1 MNELSC
7 LFLRCVNVSWP
18 RWLDDTPSGMVRK
31 IIPNELHIP
40 SLSYPTIAACA
51 PLRKCNDI
59 YIPLRTWAQ
68 HYATPCPKLCTHTK
82 AQPQHEQQK
91 CRTLQYMHIMYT
103 VYGVQYSMMYTGG
116 IQGGLQHSH
125 TTNGKCALA
134 GPASHLHKQQLAI

>member
-1 MNELSC
+1 MTLQVVWSEKSFPTSC
-7 LFLRCVNVSWP
+7 TSHHFHTLPLLLVHP
-18 RWLDDTPSGMVRK
+18 
-31 IIPNELHIP
+31 
-40 SLSYPTIAACA
+40 CA
-51 PLRKCNDI
+51 KCNDI
-59 YIPLRTWAQ
+59 YIYIYISPLRTWAQ

-134 GPASHLHKQQLAI
+134 GPASHLYKQQLAI